1 MKKLS
6 ILLTALLFSVLTISA
21 ADWKFDSAHTTVGFE
36 VSHMVISSV
45 DGKFKKFEGTVGT
58 DGMNW
63 ETADIQFSVYTN
75 SIDTDNEDRDK
86 HLRSDDFFA
95 ADQYPKMIFVS
106 KTMEKVGEN
115 KYKLIGDLTI
125 KGTTKEITLD
135 VTHNGTIT
143 DPYGNT
149 RAGFSLDGEIDR
161 FDYGIEWDKTLD
173 AGGLVVG
180 ETVDIN
186 IETEL
191 IQQK

>member
-6 ILLTALLFSVLTISA
+6 ILLTVLVFTALSINA

-45 DGKFKKFEGTVGT
+45 DGKFKKFEGTVST
-58 DGMNW
+58 DGKNW
-63 ETADIQFSVYTN
+63 ETADIQFTIYVN
-75 SIDTDNEDRDK
+75 SIDTDNEDRDN

-95 ADQYPKMIFVS
+95 AEQYPKMMFIS
-106 KTMEKVGEN
+106 KSMEKVGEN
-115 KYKLIGDLTI
+115 EYKLVGDLTI
-125 KGTTKEITLD
+125 RGTTKEITLD

-161 FDYGIEWDKTLD
+161 FDYGIKWDKTLD

-180 ETVDIN
+180 DTVDIN